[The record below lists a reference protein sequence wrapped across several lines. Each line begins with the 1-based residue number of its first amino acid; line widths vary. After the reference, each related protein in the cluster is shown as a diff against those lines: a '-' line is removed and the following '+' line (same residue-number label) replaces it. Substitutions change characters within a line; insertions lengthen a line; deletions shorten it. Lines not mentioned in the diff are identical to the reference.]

1 LLPLPFTS
9 IAGTH
14 SRIFGN
20 PVTQSAFTSPLEL
33 ERHALFVQVGLV

>member
-1 LLPLPFTS
+1 MFASPA
-9 IAGTH
+9 IH
-14 SRIFGN
+14 VNSRIFGN